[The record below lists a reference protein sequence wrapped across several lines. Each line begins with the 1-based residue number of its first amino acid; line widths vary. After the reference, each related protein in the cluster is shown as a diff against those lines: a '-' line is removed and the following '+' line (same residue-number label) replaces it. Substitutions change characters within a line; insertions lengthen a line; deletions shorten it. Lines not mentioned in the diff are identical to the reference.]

1 MIAFKHQNESYDR
14 NKTDK
19 QKGMQM
25 EQKRITW
32 IDGLRGAASLFIVFH
47 HFIMGYYPAAYKGAE
62 GVPHLKEGVEAA
74 FSQSLAGFFVTGDL
88 WVSVFCLISGF
99 VIAYQVFHMKDEKQ
113 LSKSLLKRYPRLM
126 LPVFALS
133 AVVYVMLH
141 LNLFYNGPASMLSG
155 SEWLAE
161 FYQNKTTLYDLFF
174 SSIVDTWIVG
184 MSTLYSN
191 AFWMLAELF
200 AGSFMAYILAVMGR
214 GMNKRMLYV
223 YIGAVLLYLSINSR
237 LTDFALGVLAAY
249 IVERFGERIKSH
261 EKACICVGI
270 LILTAALVFGA
281 YPVGHEPDNAY
292 RILNHLPDR
301 LNPIYFYHM
310 LAAALLVMGIWL
322 LEPLGK
328 ALSLKPVLFLGKISY
343 SLYLVHIP
351 VIYSLSAWLLVRF
364 MAKTGNYNFSAGL
377 SFIISL
383 PVMIF
388 LAWLFHRFIERNCT
402 KLINKTVAKLE
413 EEVSH

>member
-1 MIAFKHQNESYDR
+1 
-14 NKTDK
+14 
-19 QKGMQM
+19 M

-62 GVPHLKEGVEAA
+62 GVPHLQKGVETA
-74 FSQSLAGFFVTGDL
+74 FSQSLPGFFVTGDL

-113 LSKSLLKRYPRLM
+113 FSSSLLKRYPRLM

-133 AVVYVMLH
+133 VMVYIMLH
-141 LNLFYNGPASMLSG
+141 LNLFYNNPASLLSG
-155 SEWLAE
+155 SEWLAQ
-161 FYQNKTTLYDLFF
+161 FYQDKTTLYDLFF

-200 AGSFMAYILAVMGR
+200 AGSFMAYILAAMGK
-214 GMNKRMLYV
+214 GMNRNMLYV
-223 YIGAVLLYLSINSR
+223 YIGVVLMYLSTNSR

-249 IVERFGERIKSH
+249 VVEQFGERIKKH
-261 EKACICVGI
+261 KKACICAGI
-270 LILTAALVFGA
+270 FMLAAAVVFGA

-292 RILNHLPDR
+292 RILNHLPKR
-301 LNPIYFYHM
+301 LNPVYFYHM
-310 LAAALLVMGIWL
+310 LAAGLLLMSIWL

-328 ALSLKPVLFLGKISY
+328 ALSKKPVLFLGKISY

-351 VIYSLSAWLLVRF
+351 VIYSLSAWILVKL
-364 MAKTGNYNFSAGL
+364 MAKTGNYNLSAGL
-377 SFIISL
+377 SFVISL

-388 LAWLFHRFIERNCT
+388 LAWLFYRFIEKNCT
-402 KLINKTVAKLE
+402 KFINKVVDKLAKE
-413 EEVSH
+413 NPK

>member
-1 MIAFKHQNESYDR
+1 
-14 NKTDK
+14 
-19 QKGMQM
+19 M

-62 GVPHLKEGVEAA
+62 GVPHLQKGVETA
-74 FSQSLAGFFVTGDL
+74 FSQSLPGFFVTGDL

-113 LSKSLLKRYPRLM
+113 FSSSLLKRYPRLM

-133 AVVYVMLH
+133 VMVYIMLH
-141 LNLFYNGPASMLSG
+141 LNLFYNNPASLLSG
-155 SEWLAE
+155 SEWLAQ
-161 FYQNKTTLYDLFF
+161 FYQDKTTLYDLFF

-200 AGSFMAYILAVMGR
+200 AGSFMAYILAAMGK
-214 GMNKRMLYV
+214 GMNRNMLYV
-223 YIGAVLLYLSINSR
+223 YIGVVLMYLSTNSR

-249 IVERFGERIKSH
+249 VVEQFGERIKKH
-261 EKACICVGI
+261 KKACICAGI
-270 LILTAALVFGA
+270 FMLAAAVVFGA

-292 RILNHLPDR
+292 RILNHLPKR
-301 LNPIYFYHM
+301 LNPVYFYHM
-310 LAAALLVMGIWL
+310 LAAGLLLMSIWL

-328 ALSLKPVLFLGKISY
+328 ALSKKPVLFLGKISY

-351 VIYSLSAWLLVRF
+351 VIYSLSAWILVKL
-364 MAKTGNYNFSAGL
+364 MAKTGNYNLSAGL
-377 SFIISL
+377 SFAISL

-388 LAWLFHRFIERNCT
+388 LAWLFYRFIEKNCT
-402 KLINKTVAKLE
+402 KFINKVMDKLAKE
-413 EEVSH
+413 NPK

>member
-1 MIAFKHQNESYDR
+1 M
-14 NKTDK
+14 
-19 QKGMQM
+19 
-25 EQKRITW
+25 
-32 IDGLRGAASLFIVFH
+32 
-47 HFIMGYYPAAYKGAE
+47 
-62 GVPHLKEGVEAA
+62 
-74 FSQSLAGFFVTGDL
+74 
-88 WVSVFCLISGF
+88 
-99 VIAYQVFHMKDEKQ
+99 
-113 LSKSLLKRYPRLM
+113 
-126 LPVFALS
+126 
-133 AVVYVMLH
+133 
-141 LNLFYNGPASMLSG
+141 
-155 SEWLAE
+155 
-161 FYQNKTTLYDLFF
+161 
-174 SSIVDTWIVG
+174 
-184 MSTLYSN
+184 
-191 AFWMLAELF
+191 
-200 AGSFMAYILAVMGR
+200 
-214 GMNKRMLYV
+214 
-223 YIGAVLLYLSINSR
+223 
-237 LTDFALGVLAAY
+237 
-249 IVERFGERIKSH
+249 
-261 EKACICVGI
+261 
-270 LILTAALVFGA
+270 FGA

-413 EEVSH
+413 EEVSN

>member
-1 MIAFKHQNESYDR
+1 
-14 NKTDK
+14 
-19 QKGMQM
+19 M

-62 GVPHLKEGVEAA
+62 GVPHLQKGVETA
-74 FSQSLAGFFVTGDL
+74 FSQSLPGFFVTGDL

-113 LSKSLLKRYPRLM
+113 FSSSLLKRYPRLM

-133 AVVYVMLH
+133 VMVYIMLH
-141 LNLFYNGPASMLSG
+141 LNLFYNNPASLLSG
-155 SEWLAE
+155 SEWLAQ
-161 FYQNKTTLYDLFF
+161 FYQDKTTLYDLFF

-200 AGSFMAYILAVMGR
+200 AGSFMAYILAAMGK
-214 GMNKRMLYV
+214 GMNRNMLYV
-223 YIGAVLLYLSINSR
+223 YIGVVLMYLSTNSR
-237 LTDFALGVLAAY
+237 LTDFAMGVLAAY
-249 IVERFGERIKSH
+249 VVEQFGERIKKH
-261 EKACICVGI
+261 KKACICAGI
-270 LILTAALVFGA
+270 FMLAAAVVFGA

-292 RILNHLPDR
+292 RILNHLPKR
-301 LNPIYFYHM
+301 LNPVYFYHM
-310 LAAALLVMGIWL
+310 LAAGLLLMSIWL

-328 ALSLKPVLFLGKISY
+328 ALSKKPVLFLGKISY

-351 VIYSLSAWLLVRF
+351 VIYSLSAWILVKL
-364 MAKTGNYNFSAGL
+364 MAKTGNYNLSAGL
-377 SFIISL
+377 SFAISL

-388 LAWLFHRFIERNCT
+388 LAWLFYRFIEKNCT
-402 KLINKTVAKLE
+402 KFINKVVDKLAKE
-413 EEVSH
+413 NPK

>member
-1 MIAFKHQNESYDR
+1 
-14 NKTDK
+14 
-19 QKGMQM
+19 M

-62 GVPHLKEGVEAA
+62 GLPHLQKGVEAA
-74 FSQSLAGFFVTGDL
+74 FSQSLPGFFVTGDL

-99 VIAYQVFHMKDEKQ
+99 VIANQVFHMKDEKQ
-113 LSKSLLKRYPRLM
+113 FSRSLLKRYPRLM

-141 LNLFYNGPASMLSG
+141 LNLFYNGPASLLSG

-200 AGSFMAYILAVMGR
+200 AGSFMAYILAAMGR

-223 YIGAVLLYLSINSR
+223 YIGAVLLYLSTNSR

-249 IVERFGERIKSH
+249 IIERFGERMKAH
-261 EKACICVGI
+261 KKACVCAGI
-270 LILTAALVFGA
+270 LMLGTAFVLGA

-301 LNPIYFYHM
+301 LNPVYFYHM
-310 LAAALLVMGIWL
+310 LAAALLIMGIWL

-328 ALSLKPVLFLGKISY
+328 ALSGKPVLFLGKISY

-364 MAKTGNYNFSAGL
+364 MAGTGNYNLSAGL
-377 SFIISL
+377 SFAISL
-383 PVMIF
+383 PVMIL
-388 LAWLFHRFIERNCT
+388 LAWLFYRFIEKNCT
-402 KLINKTVAKLE
+402 RLINKAVDKLAE
-413 EEVSH
+413 EESQKKHDEVKANDQVTE

>member
-1 MIAFKHQNESYDR
+1 
-14 NKTDK
+14 
-19 QKGMQM
+19 
-25 EQKRITW
+25 
-32 IDGLRGAASLFIVFH
+32 
-47 HFIMGYYPAAYKGAE
+47 
-62 GVPHLKEGVEAA
+62 
-74 FSQSLAGFFVTGDL
+74 
-88 WVSVFCLISGF
+88 
-99 VIAYQVFHMKDEKQ
+99 
-113 LSKSLLKRYPRLM
+113 M

-223 YIGAVLLYLSINSR
+223 YIGALILYLSTNSR

-249 IVERFGERIKSH
+249 IVEQFGESIKSH
-261 EKACICVGI
+261 KRACIFAGI
-270 LILTAALVFGA
+270 LMLTAALVFGA
-281 YPVGHEPDNAY
+281 YPVGREPDNAY

-310 LAAALLVMGIWL
+310 LAAALLIMGIWL
-322 LEPLGK
+322 LKPLGK
-328 ALSLKPVLFLGKISY
+328 VLSLKPVLFLGEISY

-364 MAKTGNYNFSAGL
+364 MAKTGNYNLSAGL
-377 SFIISL
+377 SFVISL
-383 PVMIF
+383 PVMLF
-388 LAWLFHRFIERNCT
+388 LAWLFNRFIERNCT
-402 KLINKTVAKLE
+402 KFINKTAAKLE